1 MRLRKHLNIIIGSA
15 LLFASCSTPK
25 NISYFQE
32 LNTGSIVDARQIMG
46 VKVKPEDKL
55 SIVVSTQE
63 PALSSLFNL
72 VTTQNRVGSDT
83 PSNGNGQV
91 SYYTVDSSGDIIFP
105 VIGKIRI
112 AGLTREQVAEKISE
126 DLISRNLVKDPIVTV
141 EFANAAIAVLGE
153 VKNPGRYTFNKDH
166 LTIIDAIAMA
176 GDLTINGQRSNV
188 LVMRKMNEGT
198 QEAYRVNLLNAQE
211 LASSPAFYLQQ
222 DDIVYVEPDDKK
234 KREST
239 PNGNS
244 PYTASF
250 WISMGS
256 FAVTLA
262 TFIITLAR

>member
-1 MRLRKHLNIIIGSA
+1 MRLRKHLNILIGTT
-15 LLFASCSTPK
+15 LLLTSCSTPK

-32 LNTGSIVDARQIMG
+32 LNNGAIVDARQIMD

-72 VTTQNRVGSDT
+72 VTTQNNVGGFS
-83 PSNGNGQV
+83 SGGNQV

-112 AGLTREQVAEKISE
+112 AGLSREQVAEKISKE
-126 DLISRNLVKDPIVTV
+126 LISRNLVKDPIVTV
-141 EFANAAIAVLGE
+141 EFANAAVAVLGE
-153 VKNPGRYTFNKDH
+153 VKSPGRYSFNEDH
-166 LTIIDAIAMA
+166 LTVIDAIAMA
-176 GDLTINGQRSNV
+176 GDLTINGQRDNI
-188 LVMRKMNEGT
+188 LVMRKVKEGT

-211 LASSPAFYLQQ
+211 LMSSPAFYLQQ

-234 KREST
+234 KREAT

-256 FAVTLA
+256 FAITIA
-262 TFIITLAR
+262 TFIITLSK

>member
-1 MRLRKHLNIIIGSA
+1 MRLGKHLNIIIGSA

-32 LNTGSIVDARQIMG
+32 LNTGSIVDARQIMD

-72 VTTQNRVGSDT
+72 VTTQNNVGGS
-83 PSNGNGQV
+83 SSGGNQV
-91 SYYTVDSSGDIIFP
+91 SYYTVDSSGDINFP
-105 VIGKIRI
+105 VVGKIRI

-153 VKNPGRYTFNKDH
+153 VRSPGRYSFNKDH
-166 LTIIDAIAMA
+166 LTLIDAIAMA

-188 LVMRKMNEGT
+188 LVMRKVNEGT

-222 DDIVYVEPDDKK
+222 DDVVYVEPDDKK